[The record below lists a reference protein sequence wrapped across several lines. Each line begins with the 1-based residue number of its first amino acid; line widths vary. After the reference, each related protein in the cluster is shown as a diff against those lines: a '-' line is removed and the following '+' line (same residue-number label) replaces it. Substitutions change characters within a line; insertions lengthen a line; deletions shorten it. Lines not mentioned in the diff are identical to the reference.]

1 MERELSTA
9 HVDNFSGLLSRP
21 CLLLSDFLPNLA
33 RFETINDIKYFKIKL
48 MKKTLLILLSFA
60 LALVGCKYDDSSLW
74 EEVNA
79 QKAKLATLESTVSSM
94 NSNIG
99 TLQSL
104 VTSLQNKLTVNS
116 VSKTDD
122 GYTIAFSDGTSAKI
136 QNGAD
141 GETPLIGAKAD
152 SDGNYF
158 WTVNGQWLL
167 DATGAKV
174 STSNTPKLKI
184 EEDQWMVSYDNGST
198 WTKIEGQSAYASG
211 IFKTVDTTDTDA
223 VFTLNDGTVI
233 TVPLTGTAKKLQ
245 LVFDETVFA
254 QMRNGE
260 LLSTAY
266 QIVAPDGAKV
276 DFETFESDGWTVTL
290 RPTDEKSG
298 RISIKAPAKVTPTK
312 VLFLLTDDQGGSF
325 IKIINIGLN
334 ESEKPI
340 VKTSY
345 EVSYTGGELVI
356 PIMSSTATIG
366 DYGNNW
372 MELIEVGDQVVLK
385 LAENESYDWRTAR
398 VTLEDGTVVTIT
410 QLTKDALFLT
420 KDVIKID
427 GRRQIVAVPVN
438 TNITGITTTI
448 KEGSDWLS
456 ATPSTRALSQKI
468 YSFTAKRN
476 TTEEERTAKVEFSG
490 KGITQTCSIIQSVF
504 EGDPSMDVTE
514 AAAAEEGEEVE
525 LKESLV
531 ISVTKD
537 GYVVTDGSSYLFVK
551 DASNLSAFST
561 ASFPGDYVKFKATAT
576 SLNGMPALGSV
587 QDFEVTKTGGTF
599 KISGPEF
606 TSSFSSNV
614 PAAVT
619 INGAALTKD
628 KSGNYNLAVQ
638 GYPKKLVIYNP
649 ASYASLDSFVP
660 SKFTMTG
667 IYYGESDGTA
677 YIIYNDRKASE
688 PLVNDGDQVSVST
701 FIANADKNKTLK
713 VGPGLVVAAGAT
725 SFLME
730 QDGVRILVFQPGTN
744 PKVGDMVVVEGKY
757 TEYQGEPQVNSG
769 AKVTTNSS
777 GNSVTHPAAK
787 DINST
792 FGSYSS
798 TEREFVTFSGTLNI
812 SGNYYNINV
821 DGSTT
826 VTGSILKPAENISS
840 LNGKEVTVKG
850 YYIYHSGQGKYLY
863 VIATE
868 INGISL
874 VGPTGSGGGDE
885 PGGDNPGGGGNIEG
899 GTISWDSASAW
910 SGIGEKVISLTAGD
924 YTITI
929 DKQNGGTNPTVNASA
944 NDCRVYAKGTVTIT
958 TTGAAMTSIV
968 FNISTQGKRRL
979 APITASTGTIAKQ
992 NVGDDT
998 VSWSGSA
1005 TSVTFTVGEKAN
1017 YGSDGATKAGQF
1029 DFSSIEIN

>member
-1 MERELSTA
+1 MEQELSTA

-152 SDGNYF
+152 SDGNYY

-448 KEGSDWLS
+448 KEGSEWLS

-531 ISVTKD
+531 VSVTKD

-713 VGPGLVVAAGAT
+713 VGPGLVVAAGAE

-730 QDGVRILVFQPGTN
+730 QDGVRILVYRPKSMA
-744 PKVGDMVVVEGKY
+744 KVGDKVIVEGKY
-757 TEYQGEPQVNSG
+757 GEYQNEPQVNTG
-769 AKVTTNSS
+769 ATVTVESKDNA
-777 GNSVTHPAAK
+777 VTRPAAA
-787 DINST
+787 DIT
-792 FGSYSS
+792 SS
-798 TEREFVTFSGTLNI
+798 FDSFSNNRDFVTFTGVLNI
-812 SGNYYNINV
+812 SGTHFNV
-821 DGSTT
+821 VVNGASKQGSL
-826 VTGSILKPAENISS
+826 IKPAEDISK
-840 LNGKEVTVKG
+840 LNGAEVTVKG
-850 YYIYHSGQGKYLY
+850 YYLYDNTSSGKTYFN

-874 VGPTGSGGGDE
+874 VGPTGSGSGDE

-910 SGIGEKVISLTAGD
+910 SGIGENVISLTAGD

-929 DKQNGGTNPTVNASA
+929 NKQNGSTKPTVNASA
-944 NDCRVYAKGTVTIT
+944 NDCRVYANGTVTIT

-992 NVGDDT
+992 KSGDET

-1017 YGSDGATKAGQF
+1017 YGSDGETKAGQL

>member
-1 MERELSTA
+1 MRKS
-9 HVDNFSGLLSRP
+9 
-21 CLLLSDFLPNLA
+21 
-33 RFETINDIKYFKIKL
+33 
-48 MKKTLLILLSFA
+48 LLILLSFV

-74 EEVNA
+74 EEINA
-79 QKAKLATLESTVSSM
+79 QKAKLTTLEGTVSTM

-99 TLQSL
+99 ALQSL
-104 VTSLQNKLTVNS
+104 VNSLQSKVTVNS
-116 VSKTDD
+116 VTKNGN
-122 GYTIAFSDGTSAKI
+122 GYLISFSDGNTARI
-136 QNGAD
+136 ENGSDGKD
-141 GETPLIGAKAD
+141 GETPQISAKAD
-152 SDGNYF
+152 AEGNYF
-158 WTVNGQWLL
+158 WTVNGKWLL
-167 DATGAKV
+167 DSSGAKV
-174 STSNTPKLKI
+174 STSNTPKVKI
-184 EEDQWMVSYDNGST
+184 EDDQWMVSYDNGT
-198 WTKIEGQSAYASG
+198 NWTKVEGQGPYASG
-211 IFKTVDTTDTDA
+211 LFKTVETTESDA

-233 TVPLTGTAKKLQ
+233 TVPLTSAAKKLQ

-254 QMRNGE
+254 KMRNGE

-266 QIVAPDGAKV
+266 KIIAPEGAKV
-276 DFETFESDGWTVTL
+276 ELETFESTGWTVTL
-290 RPTDEKSG
+290 HKTDELSG
-298 RISIKAPAKVTPTK
+298 RISIKAPSKVTDSK
-312 VLFLLTDDQGGSF
+312 ILFLLTDDQGGSF
-325 IKIINIGLN
+325 VKIINIGLN

-345 EVSYTGGELVI
+345 DVSYTGGELVI
-356 PIMSSTATIG
+356 PIMSSSATIG
-366 DYGNNW
+366 DTGNDW
-372 MELIEVGDQVVLK
+372 MEVIEVGDQVVLK

-420 KDVIKID
+420 KNVIKID

-468 YSFTAKRN
+468 FSFTAKRN

-504 EGDPSMDVTE
+504 DGDPSMDVTE
-514 AAAAEEGEEVE
+514 AAAAEEGEEIE

-531 ISVTKD
+531 VSVTKD

-551 DASNLSAFST
+551 DAANISAFST
-561 ASFPGDYVKFKATAT
+561 SSFPGDYVKFKATAT

-587 QDFEVTKTGGTF
+587 EDFEVTKTGGTF

-638 GYPKKLVIYNP
+638 GYPKKLVIYKP
-649 ASYASLDSFVP
+649 ASYATLDSFVP

-713 VGPGLVVAAGAT
+713 VGPGLVVAAGAE

-730 QDGVRILVFQPGTN
+730 QDGVRILVYRPKSMA
-744 PKVGDMVVVEGKY
+744 KVGDKVIVEGKY
-757 TEYQGEPQVNSG
+757 GEYQNEPQVNTG
-769 AKVTTNSS
+769 ATVTVESKDNA
-777 GNSVTHPAAK
+777 VTRPAAA
-787 DINST
+787 DIT
-792 FGSYSS
+792 SS
-798 TEREFVTFSGTLNI
+798 FDSFSNNRDFVTFTGVLNI
-812 SGNYYNINV
+812 SGTHFNV
-821 DGSTT
+821 VVNGASKQGSL
-826 VTGSILKPAENISS
+826 IKPTEDISK
-840 LNGKEVTVKG
+840 LNGAEVTVKG
-850 YYIYHSGQGKYLY
+850 YYLYDNTSSGKTYFN

-868 INGISL
+868 INDISL
-874 VGPTGSGGGDE
+874 VGPVASGSGDE
-885 PGGDNPGGGGNIEG
+885 PGGGGDELSVSLKENAYAEKATINGSSDLSVYKLGTSKAKGAIEV
-899 GTISWDSASAW
+899 TIPAGSSKLHFYAASWK
-910 SGIGEKVISLTAGD
+910 GKTT
-924 YTITI
+924 TIQI
-929 DKQNGGTNPTVNASA
+929 NNASGSELFSCKPSS
-944 NDCRVYAKGTVTIT
+944 NDGATGNAPYTMTLSDSDYFTYDLGSPLSSSMTVTIT
-958 TTGAAMTSIV
+958 TKTIV
-968 FNISTQGKRRL
+968 RVVLYS
-979 APITASTGTIAKQ
+979 ITA
-992 NVGDDT
+992 
-998 VSWSGSA
+998 
-1005 TSVTFTVGEKAN
+1005 E
-1017 YGSDGATKAGQF
+1017 
-1029 DFSSIEIN
+1029 

>member
-1 MERELSTA
+1 MRKS
-9 HVDNFSGLLSRP
+9 
-21 CLLLSDFLPNLA
+21 
-33 RFETINDIKYFKIKL
+33 
-48 MKKTLLILLSFA
+48 LLILLSFV

-74 EEVNA
+74 EEINA
-79 QKAKLATLESTVSSM
+79 QKAKLTTLEGTVSTM

-99 TLQSL
+99 ALQSL
-104 VTSLQNKLTVNS
+104 VNSLQSKVTVNS
-116 VSKTDD
+116 VTKNGN
-122 GYTIAFSDGTSAKI
+122 GYLISFSDGNTARI
-136 QNGAD
+136 ENGSDGKD
-141 GETPLIGAKAD
+141 GETPQISAKAD
-152 SDGNYF
+152 AEGNYF
-158 WTVNGQWLL
+158 WTVNGKWLL
-167 DATGAKV
+167 DSSGAKV
-174 STSNTPKLKI
+174 STSNTPKVKI
-184 EEDQWMVSYDNGST
+184 ENDQWMVSYDNGT
-198 WTKIEGQSAYASG
+198 NWTKVEGQGPYASG
-211 IFKTVDTTDTDA
+211 LFKTVETTESDA

-233 TVPLTGTAKKLQ
+233 TVPLTSAAKKLQ

-254 QMRNGE
+254 KMRNGE

-266 QIVAPDGAKV
+266 KIIAPEGAKV
-276 DFETFESDGWTVTL
+276 ELETFESTGWTVTL
-290 RPTDEKSG
+290 HKTDNLSG
-298 RISIKAPAKVTPTK
+298 RISIKAPSKVADSK
-312 VLFLLTDDQGGSF
+312 ILFLLTDDQGGSF
-325 IKIINIGLN
+325 VKIINIGLN

-345 EVSYTGGELVI
+345 DVSYTGGELVI

-366 DYGNNW
+366 DTGNNW
-372 MELIEVGDQVVLK
+372 MEVIEVGDQVVLK

-420 KDVIKID
+420 KNVIKID

-438 TNITGITTTI
+438 TNITGITTNI

-504 EGDPSMDVTE
+504 DGDPSMDVTE
-514 AAAAEEGEEVE
+514 AAAAEEGEEIE
-525 LKESLV
+525 MKESLV
-531 ISVTKD
+531 VSVTKD
-537 GYVVTDGSSYLFVK
+537 GYVVTDGSNYLFVK
-551 DASNLSAFST
+551 DASNLSSFST
-561 ASFPGDYVKFKATAT
+561 SSFPGDYVKFKATAT

-587 QDFEVTKTGGTF
+587 EDFEVTKTGGTF

-638 GYPKKLVIYNP
+638 GYPKKLVIYKP
-649 ASYASLDSFVP
+649 ASYATLDSFVP

-757 TEYQGEPQVNSG
+757 TEYPTRNGDPQPQVASG
-769 AKVTTNSS
+769 AKVTVESS
-777 GNSVTHPAAK
+777 GNAVTHPSVT
-787 DINST
+787 DINSS
-792 FGSYSS
+792 FDSYSS
-798 TEREFVTFSGTLNI
+798 SEREYVTFTGTLDI
-812 SGNYYNINV
+812 DGNYYNITV
-821 DGSTT
+821 DGSTS
-826 VTGSILKPAENISS
+826 VKGSMLKPAEDIASF
-840 LNGKEVTVKG
+840 NGQSVTVKG
-850 YYIYHSGQGKYLY
+850 YYLYHTNNRQYLY

-874 VGPTGSGGGDE
+874 VGPEPSGSGGG
-885 PGGDNPGGGGNIEG
+885 GDTPGGGTVEGNTIVFADLGIANGTQYNGSGNDKTIVEATDFKVCFGSG
-899 GTISWDSASAW
+899 GDDGKYYNAGTGIRTYKGGYIRVESSKTITNIVYTFANTKGHSPSDDYSINTGSF
-910 SGIGEKVISLTAGD
+910 TAG
-924 YTITI
+924 
-929 DKQNGGTNPTVNASA
+929 A
-944 NDCRVYAKGTVTIT
+944 
-958 TTGAAMTSIV
+958 TS
-968 FNISTQGKRRL
+968 TW
-979 APITASTGTIAKQ
+979 T
-992 NVGDDT
+992 
-998 VSWSGSA
+998 GSA
-1005 TSVTFTVGEKAN
+1005 KSVILTRASVSGHWRLQKIEVTFA
-1017 YGSDGATKAGQF
+1017 D
-1029 DFSSIEIN
+1029 